1 MKNTIS
7 ISALNSCIV
16 SGDDIS
22 GDSCVGIH
30 DRLVFKEIL
39 PQHLP
44 LIQEFLT
51 RYPSRSC
58 DFSVGGI
65 FMWID
70 YFNYNFCI
78 LNDTLFIKSDVNS
91 FNCDLF
97 YYPIG
102 SMDEET
108 SLTLIRNYCHT
119 NRRKAMIMIPVELE
133 TGVTMPDFSSGKSLD
148 FWTEYIYDI
157 NSFLSF
163 AGKKMEKKR
172 NHLNFFIKSYEFTIE
187 EISNENKE
195 ELIAFTK
202 NFESDHACEDIAL
215 YENEKVISTLR
226 DYDKYNYTG
235 ILIRINGSIAGFSF
249 GEVIGDTCFVHVEKA
264 DISYRGIYQAVSSMF
279 SRLIHERYPQ
289 VRYLNREED
298 MGDESLRKSKL
309 SYHPV
314 MTVCKY
320 VFPID
325 VSATMTDDTDAD
337 RA

>member
-7 ISALNSCIV
+7 ISALNDCIA

-22 GDSCVGIH
+22 GDSCVRNH

-39 PQHLP
+39 SQDLP
-44 LIQEFLT
+44 LIQELLIK
-51 RYPSRSC
+51 YPSRSC

-65 FMWID
+65 FMWVD
-70 YFNYNFCI
+70 YFNYKFCI
-78 LNDTLFIKSDVNS
+78 LHDTLFVKSDVNS
-91 FNCDLF
+91 FDCDLF

-102 SMDEET
+102 SMDEEAAL
-108 SLTLIRNYCHT
+108 SLIRSYCHT
-119 NRRKAMIMIPVELE
+119 NRRKAMIMVPLELA
-133 TGVTMPDFSSGKSLD
+133 TGVDIPDFSSGKSLD
-148 FWTEYIYDI
+148 FWAEYIYDI

-172 NHLNFFIKSYEFTIE
+172 NHLNFFMKNYEFTIE
-187 EISNENKE
+187 EISNKNKD
-195 ELIAFTK
+195 ELIAFTQD
-202 NFESDHACEDIAL
+202 FESDHACEDVAL

-226 DYDKYNYTG
+226 DYDKYNYNG
-235 ILIRINGSIAGFSF
+235 ILIRINGSIAGYSF

-264 DISYRGIYQAVSSMF
+264 DISYRGIYQAVSSML
-279 SRLIHERYPQ
+279 SRLIHERYPE

-320 VFPID
+320 IFPID
-325 VSATMTDDTDAD
+325 ASATLTDDTDAD